1 MESRQESS
9 LNFRDRFMPDFKLTA
24 RQRVF
29 KGFDGWSGE
38 MALRKPLGF

>member
-1 MESRQESS
+1 MKQEST
-9 LNFRDRFMPDFKLTA
+9 LNFRDRFMLVGKPTG

-29 KGFDGWSGE
+29 KGFDDWSDE